1 MMGHG
6 FMPRGRRQWRSLLL
20 RWLPVVLIVVA
31 GLLYITRVPK
41 RSYSGPFHPLSE
53 TERVLENRLKKH
65 VAGLGGEIGER
76 NLWHPKGL
84 EGSAWFSAAP
94 PASRICVTVSTDP

>member
-1 MMGHG
+1 MMGHE
-6 FMPRGRRQWRSLLL
+6 FVPRGRRHWRSLLL

-53 TERVLENRLKKH
+53 TERALENRLKKH
-65 VAGLGGEIGER
+65 VTVLAGEIGER

-84 EGSAWFSAAP
+84 
-94 PASRICVTVSTDP
+94 